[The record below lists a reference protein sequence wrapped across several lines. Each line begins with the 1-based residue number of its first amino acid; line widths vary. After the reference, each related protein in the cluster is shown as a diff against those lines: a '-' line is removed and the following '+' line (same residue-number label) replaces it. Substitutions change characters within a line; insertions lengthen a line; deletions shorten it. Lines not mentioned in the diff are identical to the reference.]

1 MKVNIENIEMNYICE
16 GQGKN
21 ILILHGW
28 GASIDTIMPIFNHLK
43 SHFKVYALDFPGCGK
58 SQKPDEVL
66 GAYDYSRITKQ
77 FIDIMEMDEVI
88 LIGHSHGGRVSLVLA
103 SEHPEL
109 VKKMILIDSAG
120 LIPKR
125 KLKYYV
131 KVYTFKTL
139 KRLYNATFFWMDKDE
154 KMERFYKKFGSTDYK
169 DADGIMRKI
178 LVKLVNEDLR
188 PLLKDIKASTLLIW
202 GRDDDA
208 TPVYMGEIM
217 EKEIKDSGLVV
228 LENAGHYSYLDQFLR
243 FKAIID
249 NFLEKDKITVIE

>member
-1 MKVNIENIEMNYICE
+1 MNVNIENMDLNYICE
-16 GQGKN
+16 GEGKN

-28 GASIDTIMPIFNHLK
+28 GASIDTVMPIFNHLK
-43 SHFKVYALDFPGCGK
+43 NHFKVYAIDFPGCGK
-58 SQKPDEVL
+58 SQIPSEVL
-66 GAYDYSRITKQ
+66 GAFDYARIIKK
-77 FIDIMEMDEVI
+77 FIDIMEMEEVI

-103 SEHPEL
+103 NKYPEL

-120 LIPKR
+120 LIPRR

-139 KRLYNATFFWMDKDE
+139 KKFYSLAFFWMNKE
-154 KMERFYKKFGSTDYK
+154 KAMERFYKRFGSDDYK
-169 DADGIMRKI
+169 DANGIMRKI

-188 PLLKDIKASTLLIW
+188 PLLNGIKASTLLIW

-228 LENAGHYSYLDQFLR
+228 LENAGHYSYLDQFMR
-243 FKAIID
+243 FKAIVD
-249 NFLEKDKITVIE
+249 SFLEKDRVN